1 MTLKELA
8 AELYTPMKDLKAWI
22 KESNLDNYELEKHD
36 PAAAPGTLSDDGIA
50 LIRDLHLRKTHP
62 EVGQRIDNLIMSLFD
77 MRKLHTEQDNIIR
90 ILTEKRGS

>member
-8 AELYTPMKDLKAWI
+8 NELHTPMKDIRAWLK
-22 KESNLDNYELEKHD
+22 ENNMGNYHLETHD

-62 EVGQRIDNLIMSLFD
+62 EVGQRIDNLITSLFD

-90 ILTEKRGS
+90 ILTEKTGS